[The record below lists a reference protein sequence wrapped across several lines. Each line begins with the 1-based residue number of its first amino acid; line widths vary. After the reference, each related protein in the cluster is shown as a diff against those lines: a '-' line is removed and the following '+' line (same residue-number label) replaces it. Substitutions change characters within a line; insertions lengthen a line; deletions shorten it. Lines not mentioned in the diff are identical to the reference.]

1 MPRRCARSS
10 VVNSPITTDGSAG
23 ELEGLASLL
32 EASGEYR
39 VLRRLRLRSMGRP
52 SGDVAIK
59 RGVFVDTETT
69 GLDPD
74 TDEIV
79 ELAMLSFDY
88 AVDGTYVSPA
98 ASFDRL
104 RDPGRPISSEV
115 SALTGITDEMVCG
128 KNIDPAEVASFL
140 EGAALVIA
148 HNASFDRRFCE
159 RSFPVFADKPWACS
173 LHEVDWKAEGFDS
186 ARLSQLATAC
196 GLFFDGHRALNDCEA
211 ALELLSRPLPRSGRT
226 GLSVLLESAR
236 RSRWRIRAV
245 ASPFHRRDV
254 LKQRGYRW
262 ESADRGQPGAWCS
275 EVEES
280 AFEEECR
287 FLRNEIYRRSNAP
300 LDSRLLTAFERYSSR
315 AVS

>member
-1 MPRRCARSS
+1 VSGPVGADGR
-10 VVNSPITTDGSAG
+10 VVK
-23 ELEGLASLL
+23 LERFASLL
-32 EASGEYR
+32 ESTGEYR
-39 VLRRLRLRSMGRP
+39 VLRRLRLRSIGSP
-52 SGDVAIK
+52 SKDVAVK

-74 TDEIV
+74 SDEIV

-88 AVDGTYVSPA
+88 AVDGTFVSPA
-98 ASFDRL
+98 ATFDQL

-115 SALTGITDEMVCG
+115 AALTGITDEMVCG
-128 KNIDPAEVASFL
+128 KSIAPAEVALFL

-148 HNASFDRRFCE
+148 HNSSFDRLFCE
-159 RSFPVFADKPWACS
+159 RFFPVFAEKPWACS
-173 LHEVDWKAEGFDS
+173 LREVDWKAEGFDS
-186 ARLSQLATAC
+186 AKLSQLANAC

-245 ASPFHRRDV
+245 GSPFHRRDV

-262 ESADRGQPGAWCS
+262 EGADRGRPGAWCL
-275 EVEES
+275 EVAES
-280 AFEEECR
+280 TFEAECE
-287 FLRNEIYRRSNAP
+287 FLRSEIYRRSEAVI
-300 LDSRLLTAFERYSSR
+300 DTRLLSAFDRYSAR
-315 AVS
+315 ANG

>member
-1 MPRRCARSS
+1 
-10 VVNSPITTDGSAG
+10 VKGPITTDESIE
-23 ELEGLASLL
+23 ELERFASLL

-39 VLRRLRLRSMGRP
+39 VLRRLRLRPSARP
-52 SGDVAIK
+52 LGDVAFR

-74 TDEIV
+74 TDEIL

-88 AVDGTYVSPA
+88 AVDGTYLSPA
-98 ASFDRL
+98 ASFNQL
-104 RDPGRPISSEV
+104 RDPGRPISAEV

-128 KNIDPAEVASFL
+128 QRIDPAEVTSFL
-140 EGAALVIA
+140 ESAALVIA
-148 HNASFDRRFCE
+148 HNSSFDRLFCE
-159 RSFPVFADKPWACS
+159 RSFPVFTDKPWACS
-173 LHEVDWKAEGFDS
+173 LREVDWKVEGFDS
-186 ARLSQLATAC
+186 ARLSQLANAC

-226 GLSVLLESAR
+226 GLRVLLESAR

-245 ASPFHRRDV
+245 GSPFHRRDV

-262 ESADRGQPGAWCS
+262 ESADRGQPGAWCT
-275 EVEES
+275 EVEEL

-287 FLRNEIYRRSNAP
+287 FLRTDIYRRSDAP
-300 LDSRLLTAFERYSSR
+300 LDTRLLTAFERYSSR